1 MEFPPVTIAKWR
13 ELVEK
18 DLAGKS
24 FDQALVHE
32 AMEGIRISPL
42 YTGVPPGDAAP
53 RALPQSRFQICMRHA
68 GLVDLA
74 ALLADVRD
82 GADALWLELASTPS
96 ALFERPELLSTF
108 LIFDV
113 DGAAPE
119 PALERIAGL
128 VSVAAPRRFALSCDP
143 IARRAQGR
151 ASFAELPAELSSL
164 GRAGRL
170 AAERFD
176 GATAALV
183 STLAYHEAG
192 ADAAEEL
199 AIALATGACY
209 LGALLEAG
217 LAPERAAQQI
227 ALQPAVGRDTFVEL
241 CKLRAMRLC
250 WRKVLAASGAA
261 GAGAARVHAVCSR
274 RTLTVRDPWVNMLR
288 ATTQVFAAV
297 LGGAD
302 LITPSAFDELLGAPS
317 ALGRRVARNTGLVLR
332 EESLLGQV
340 GDPAGGSYY
349 FESLTDALARKA
361 WARFQRIEQQGG
373 ISAVLQSGEL
383 AAQLKSGRE
392 KQLDRIARRRVP
404 ILGVSEFANLGETLP
419 PRAEPLR
426 TVSEPPGAALVA
438 TRDAAAFEQL
448 RARSEAAAPPLEALL
463 ITLGSYSESR
473 PRADF
478 ARGFFAAG
486 GLRTRESRTDEK
498 ARLACLCGSDERYAD
513 EAAARARA
521 LKAAGCSRVL
531 LAGRPGASEA
541 ALRAAGVDGFIFLGC
556 DAVATL
562 TELLAPLELPS

>member
-1 MEFPPVTIAKWR
+1 MEFPPVTIATWR

-24 FDQALVHE
+24 FEQALVHE

-42 YTGVPPGDAAP
+42 YTEAPPGDAPP
-53 RALPQSRFQICMRHA
+53 RAVAQSRFQICMRHA
-68 GLVDLA
+68 ESADLD

-82 GADALWLELASTPS
+82 GADALWLALASAPSAMFSRPELASTFVVF
-96 ALFERPELLSTF
+96 AA
-108 LIFDV
+108 

-119 PALERIAGL
+119 SALERAASLIC
-128 VSVAAPRRFALSCDP
+128 SAAPRRFALSCDP
-143 IARRAQGR
+143 LARRAQGQAR
-151 ASFAELPAELSSL
+151 FAELPAELASL

-176 GATAALV
+176 GATTAMI

-217 LAPERAAQQI
+217 LSPERAAQQLV
-227 ALQPAVGRDTFVEL
+227 LQLAVGRDTFVEL

-250 WRKVLAASGAA
+250 WGKVLTASGAA
-261 GAGAARVHAVCSR
+261 DAPPARVHAVCSR

-288 ATTQVFAAV
+288 ATTQVFSAV

-302 LITPSAFDELLGAPS
+302 LVTPSAFDELLGAPS

-361 WARFQRIEQQGG
+361 WQRFQQIEQQGG
-373 ISAVLQSGEL
+373 IAAVLQSGAL
-383 AAQLKSGRE
+383 AAQLKAGRA

-419 PRAEPLR
+419 QQGEPLR
-426 TVSEPPGAALVA
+426 AASEPPGGALLV
-438 TRDAAAFEQL
+438 TRDAAAFETL
-448 RARSEAAAPPLEALL
+448 RARTEAAEPPLEALL

-473 PRADF
+473 PRTDF

-486 GLRTRESRTDEK
+486 GIRTRESGTDEK
-498 ARLACLCGSDERYAD
+498 ARLACLCGSDERYAE
-513 EAAARARA
+513 EAVARAQA

-531 LAGRPGASEA
+531 VAGRPGATEA

-562 TELLAPLELPS
+562 TELLELPS

>member
-24 FDQALVHE
+24 FEQALVHE

-42 YTGVPPGDAAP
+42 YTEAPPGAAGP

-68 GLVDLA
+68 GAADLA

-96 ALFERPELLSTF
+96 AMFARPELLSTF
-108 LIFDV
+108 VIFDA

-119 PALERIAGL
+119 SALERIGGPLSA
-128 VSVAAPRRFALSCDP
+128 AAPRRFALGCDP

-151 ASFAELPAELSSL
+151 AGFAELPAELSSL

-170 AAERFD
+170 ASERYD

-192 ADAAEEL
+192 ADAAQEL

-209 LGALLEAG
+209 LGALLQAG

-227 ALQPAVGRDTFVEL
+227 MLQLAVGRDTFVEL

-250 WRKVLAASGAA
+250 WRKVLTASGAA
-261 GAGAARVHAVCSR
+261 GSEAGRIHAVCSR

-297 LGGAD
+297 LGGAE
-302 LITPSAFDELLGAPS
+302 LVTPSAFDELSGAPS

-349 FESLTDALARKA
+349 FDSLTDALARKA
-361 WARFQRIEQQGG
+361 WQRFQRIEQQGG
-373 ISAVLQSGEL
+373 ITAVLQSGEL

-419 PRAEPLR
+419 QPAPLR
-426 TVSEPPGAALVA
+426 IVSEPPGDALPAA
-438 TRDAAAFEQL
+438 RDAAAFEQL

-463 ITLGSYSESR
+463 ITLGTYSESL
-473 PRADF
+473 PRTDF

-486 GLRTRESRTDEK
+486 GIRARESSTDEK

-531 LAGRPGASEA
+531 LAGRPGANEA

-556 DAVATL
+556 DVIATL
-562 TELLAPLELPS
+562 TELLALLELPS